1 MASAALAVK
10 VFFDETRLAVL
21 ESEAGV
27 GVVVGMRR
35 GDVDEI
41 DVGVL
46 DKGLIA
52 VVDAGTAVALGKG
65 LGLLEGT

>member
-1 MASAALAVK
+1 MASAALAV
-10 VFFDETRLAVL
+10 DETRLAVL

-52 VVDAGTAVALGKG
+52 VVDAGTTVALGEG